1 MAASAGIENE
11 AMDNAI
17 ADKASGLVEN

>member
-11 AMDNAI
+11 AMNNAI